1 MTSNTERF
9 PSDIQIT
16 IEDFKNSGWEEA
28 FQGNGVKCPASIS
41 DILAKKGQKAAEE
54 NRMSQSKVLWLLADI
69 CSMMLQPS
77 SVNEPFK
84 PYFISRTERSAVSDD
99 FSENDIDYFL
109 LILPSIAEPWLIARL
124 SDLIWLKRRSR
135 TDLALAAID
144 SYLTAPITLESFV
157 GDGGRCWIRAV
168 QLTRTLKHAAG
179 ERMKDIQ
186 NRILEALRHATE
198 KDGFLARWLSNLLKG
213 YSLGISFENEIA
225 EKLISLAEVFKAQ
238 NDFHRAREY
247 YEPASYWFTEADK
260 EHESFKAVACQAEA
274 WNAEAEMFEL
284 SGNFQGAAHSLENA
298 IQGYRSIPNKHR
310 TALGIEKKLS
320 QLQSQ
325 LHTTGKRA
333 AENMTPIFI
342 PLPDNA
348 GMVAESRLLIQG
360 KPLLEALKILANLY
374 PGAKKAKIRQSAEQA
389 LTQFHFASFFGLA
402 VRSHDGRIVAKN
414 PGIANVAKGSNE
426 YEEAVWK
433 EMVQTYYF
441 EICSVVPGRVLPALE
456 AMIAEHRLQER
467 DFTSFCS
474 QSSIVP
480 PSRSLA
486 FGKALFAGYDL
497 DFDSAIHRLVPQVE
511 NMVRYHLKA
520 AGVVTTNLDRESI
533 EMEINL
539 SALLEKP
546 EASLIFGEDLI
557 FEMKALFCESRGPNF
572 RHHFAHG
579 LLEDKDF
586 CSVFAIYAWCFTL
599 RLVFNVFWN
608 SCRKEQ
614 T

>member
-28 FQGNGVKCPASIS
+28 FQGNRLKDPGSIS
-41 DILAKKGQKAAEE
+41 EILAKKGQKAAEE
-54 NRMSQSKVLWLLADI
+54 NKMPQSKVLWLLADI

-84 PYFISRTERSAVSDD
+84 PYFTSRSERSAITND
-99 FSENDIDYFL
+99 FSEEDIDYFL
-109 LILPSIAEPWLIARL
+109 LILPAIAEPWLKARL
-124 SDLIWLKRRSR
+124 CDLIWLKRRSR
-135 TDLALAAID
+135 TDLALVAID

-157 GDGGRCWIRAV
+157 GDGGYCWIRAI
-168 QLTRTLKHAAG
+168 QLTRILKHATD
-179 ERMKDIQ
+179 ERMKDIH
-186 NRILEALRHATE
+186 NRILEALRHTTE
-198 KDGFLARWLSNLLKG
+198 KDGFLARWLSDLLKG
-213 YSLGISFENEIA
+213 YGLGASFENEIA
-225 EKLISLAEVFKAQ
+225 EKLLSLAEVFKEQ
-238 NDFHRAREY
+238 SDFYRAREY
-247 YEPASYWFTEADK
+247 YEPASYWFSKANK
-260 EHESFKAVACQAEA
+260 ENESFKAIAYQAEA
-274 WNAEAEMFEL
+274 WNVEAEMYEL
-284 SGNFQGAAHSLENA
+284 SENFQGAAHCLENA
-298 IQGYRSIPNKHR
+298 IQTYRSIPNKHR
-310 TALGIEKKLS
+310 ANLGIEKKLS

-325 LHTTGKRA
+325 LHVTGKRA
-333 AENMTPIFI
+333 AENMTPFFI
-342 PLPDNA
+342 PLPDNTST
-348 GMVAESRLLIQG
+348 VAASRLLIHG
-360 KPLLEALKILANLY
+360 KPFLEALKILANLY
-374 PGAKKAKIRQSAEQA
+374 PGAKKTKIRESAEQA
-389 LTQFHFASFFGLA
+389 LTQFHFGSFFGLS
-402 VRSHDGRIVAKN
+402 VRSHDGRIIAKT
-414 PGIANVAKGSNE
+414 PGIANVAKGSKE

-433 EMVQTYYF
+433 EMLQTYYF
-441 EICSVVPGRVLPALE
+441 EIGSIVPGRILPALE

-467 DFTSFCS
+467 DFASFCS

-520 AGVVTTNLDRESI
+520 ARIVTTTLDRESI

-539 SALLEKP
+539 SALLDKP
-546 EASLIFGEDLI
+546 EALLIFGEDLI

-579 LLEDKDF
+579 LLEDSDF
-586 CSVFAIYAWCFTL
+586 CSVFAVYAWCFTL

-608 SCRKEQ
+608 TYRKE
-614 T
+614 

>member
-1 MTSNTERF
+1 MTSHTERF

-28 FQGNGVKCPASIS
+28 FQGNGLKCPASIS
-41 DILAKKGQKAAEE
+41 EILAKKGQKAAEE
-54 NRMSQSKVLWLLADI
+54 NKMPQSKVLWLLADI

-84 PYFISRTERSAVSDD
+84 PCFTSRTQRSAVTND
-99 FSENDIDYFL
+99 FSEEDIDYFL
-109 LILPSIAEPWLIARL
+109 LILPAIAEPWLKARI
-124 SDLIWLKRRSR
+124 SDLSWLRRRSR
-135 TDLALAAID
+135 TDLALVAID

-157 GDGGRCWIRAV
+157 GDGSNCWMRAV
-168 QLTRTLKHAAG
+168 QLTRLLKHAAG
-179 ERMKDIQ
+179 ERIKDIQ
-186 NRILEALRHATE
+186 NRILEVLLRSTE
-198 KDGFLARWLSNLLKG
+198 KDGFLARWLSNLLKAYG
-213 YSLGISFENEIA
+213 LGISFENEIA
-225 EKLISLAEVFKAQ
+225 EKLISLAEAFKAQ
-238 NDFHRAREY
+238 KDFHRAREY
-247 YEPASYWFTEADK
+247 YDPASYWFSKANK
-260 EHESFKAVACQAEA
+260 ENESFKAIAYQAEA
-274 WNAEAEMFEL
+274 WNVEAEMYEL
-284 SGNFQGAAHSLENA
+284 SENFQGAAHCLENA
-298 IQGYRSIPNKHR
+298 IQTYRSIPNKHR
-310 TALGIEKKLS
+310 AILGIEKKLS

-325 LHTTGKRA
+325 LHITGKRA

-342 PLPDNA
+342 PLPDNS
-348 GMVAESRLLIQG
+348 GMVAESRLLIHG
-360 KPLLEALKILANLY
+360 KPPLDALKILANLY
-374 PGAKKAKIRQSAEQA
+374 PGAKKAKIRESAEQA
-389 LTQFHFASFFGLA
+389 LTQFHFGSFFGLS
-402 VRSHDGRIVAKN
+402 VRSHDGRIIAKT
-414 PGIANVAKGSNE
+414 PGIANVAKGSKE

-433 EMVQTYYF
+433 EMLQTYYF
-441 EICSVVPGRVLPALE
+441 EVGSVVPGRILPALE
-456 AMIAEHRLQER
+456 AMIVEHRLQER

-520 AGVVTTNLDRESI
+520 AGIVTTILDRESI

-539 SALLEKP
+539 SALLDKP
-546 EASLIFGEDLI
+546 EALLIFGEDLI

-579 LLEDKDF
+579 LLEDSDF
-586 CSVFAIYAWCFTL
+586 CSVYAIYAWCFTL

-608 SCRKEQ
+608 TSRKE
-614 T
+614 